1 MMKDTSLTQMS
12 SETCEC
18 YSFRNVLFSWWHD
31 GEYIV
36 ALYELTDRHIRC
48 YPTKRSNTGYTS
60 RHVCGRLFHPWGT
73 LSSSQSSNLCG
84 KVNAL
89 LHGLNNSSTNFRLIF
104 ISIAS
109 CIIANSI

>member
-31 GEYIV
+31 GECIV

-48 YPTKRSNTGYTS
+48 YPTKRSNTGSTY
-60 RHVCGRLFHPWGT
+60 VADCFI
-73 LSSSQSSNLCG
+73 
-84 KVNAL
+84 
-89 LHGLNNSSTNFRLIF
+89 HGGHSHR
-104 ISIAS
+104 
-109 CIIANSI
+109 ANRVIYVAK